1 MVEKSETGGF
11 WPSLYDPF
19 QRIGARMADWLTPA
33 SEASVQDDAYRIAI
47 ELPGVAEEDIDVSVH
62 DGVVRVSGE
71 KKTSHEEEGE
81 TWYFSERQFGSFS
94 RSFRV
99 PPDADQ
105 DAVEAEL
112 DDGVL
117 TLVLPK
123 RSEPEASAKSVKIA
137 KGPGKAKK
145 KRGGEGKGG
154 DKDKGKS
161 GAGEGG

>member
-1 MVEKSETGGF
+1 MVEKSETGQF
-11 WPSLYDPF
+11 WPSLHDPF

-62 DGVVRVSGE
+62 DGVVRVRGE
-71 KKTSHEEEGE
+71 KKTSHEEESE

-105 DAVEAEL
+105 DAVEAGL

-123 RSEPEASAKSVKIA
+123 RSEPETSARSVKVA
-137 KGPGKAKK
+137 KGKGKSKG
-145 KRGGEGKGG
+145 KRGGP
-154 DKDKGKS
+154 DKSEDKGKS
-161 GAGEGG
+161 GAGQGT